1 MSLYVEGLIKSIHK
15 NFQSLK
21 VYCQNSKL
29 HKDTFLKHIEN
40 DKPNKQ
46 KTLTNKKAKFTAA
59 GNIVKVIPNRT
70 SACKRI
76 QVIQSMLSN

>member
-1 MSLYVEGLIKSIHK
+1 MSLYVEGLIKSKHK
-15 NFQSLK
+15 DFQSLK

-46 KTLTNKKAKFTAA
+46 KTLTNKKAKFAA
-59 GNIVKVIPNRT
+59 AVGIVKSNTKPNK
-70 SACKRI
+70 C
-76 QVIQSMLSN
+76 M